1 MKTEFVQ
8 TESLQSC
15 PICNNPSLDWE
26 RLKMGFDNK
35 NFLIGVPCNSD
46 ISFYDKIMEGLNEA
60 LAYQQKE
67 LEVRTDM
74 VEMSKNNPVQQ

>member
-1 MKTEFVQ
+1 
-8 TESLQSC
+8 
-15 PICNNPSLDWE
+15 
-26 RLKMGFDNK
+26 MGFDNK